1 VLRELTASQADA
13 CALLMRQAE
22 TAQLALNTAYR
33 DLTGPSEALT
43 CMICESCAEFAL
55 APDGRVVC
63 MDCGA
68 TIGRWAAGRGL
79 VT

>member
-1 VLRELTASQADA
+1 VIKDLPASQADA
-13 CALLMRQAE
+13 CALLVRQAE
-22 TAQLALNTAYR
+22 TAQLALSTAYR
-33 DLTGPSEALT
+33 DQAGSSEALT

-55 APDGRVVC
+55 TPDGRIVC
-63 MDCGA
+63 QDCGS